1 MDPAL
6 NELGS
11 SILQFRTEMI
21 KLLRN
26 FAWVCANDAH
36 VCVAVT
42 GVCTVGVGSS
52 VSTGLELPS
61 TL

>member
-11 SILQFRTEMI
+11 SIPQFRTEMI
-21 KLLRN
+21 KLLLN

-36 VCVAVT
+36 VCVAFT
-42 GVCTVGVGSS
+42 GVCTVGVLSS
-52 VSTGLELPS
+52 VSPGFELVRA
-61 TL
+61 L